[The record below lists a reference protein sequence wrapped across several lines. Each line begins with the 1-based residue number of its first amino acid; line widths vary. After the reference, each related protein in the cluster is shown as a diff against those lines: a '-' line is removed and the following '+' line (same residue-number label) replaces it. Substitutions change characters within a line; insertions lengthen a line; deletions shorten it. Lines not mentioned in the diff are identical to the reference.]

1 MGKIWKANDKNRIR
15 KQMLGNR
22 NRIRKPREYNE
33 VGINVT

>member
-1 MGKIWKANDKNRIR
+1 MGKISEAIDKNRIR

-22 NRIRKPREYNE
+22 NRIRKPRGYYE